1 MTTTTPGS
9 RPATET
15 PAASPGQPP
24 AAPAAALSDRGGA
37 SDEYTHAQILT
48 ILSGLLLGMFLA
60 ALDQSIVGTAIRTIS
75 DDLNGL
81 SIQAWVTTAYLITS
95 TITTPIYGKLGDLY
109 GRKKLFLFAITLFI
123 LGSAACSF
131 ATSMYMLA
139 ALRAVQGLGAGG
151 LFTLVLAIIGDIVSP
166 RERAK
171 YTGYFMGVFATSSVL
186 GPVAGGLFAG
196 QSSILGITGW
206 RWVFLVNVPIGIAA
220 LYVVTRNLHLVHERR
235 ESRIDWWGAVSL
247 VVALVPLL
255 TVAEQGR
262 EWGWGSGR
270 SLACY
275 VVGAAGVLAWVL
287 VERAM
292 GDDALI
298 PLRIFRLRAAAVVIA
313 AGVVV
318 GAGMFGAIT
327 ILPQYMQIVHGA
339 SPTEAGLMMVPMVI
353 GMMSAG
359 IAVGQITSRT
369 GKIRIF
375 PIVGSALAGVSMLAL
390 SRVGAD
396 TSLLWVMA
404 GMLFL
409 GLGLGQCMQP
419 LTIIVQNAV
428 PPREIGV
435 ATASATFF
443 RQLGGTLG
451 VAVFLSLLFSTLG
464 DNIAQAFRSAA
475 PALRQAAQAG
485 QIPQTP
491 VDKQVLAGLADP
503 GAGGGV
509 FASVQ
514 NDSSVINR
522 MSSVVSHPFKVGF
535 SDSMSLVLLCG
546 GCVMLLAFAVLLL
559 MPDVE
564 LRATSA
570 GAAAR
575 AERDAGGSGPSA
587 APVQVAPDEV
597 ASDQAT
603 PDQVAPDRAPS
614 GGGVHRAD
622 VPALTGPVE
631 PGASAA
637 VRPVR
642 AAASTPRRSPT
653 KADPAAPAPGS
664 RRLPAA

>member
-1 MTTTTPGS
+1 MSTTTTPRGG
-9 RPATET
+9 A
-15 PAASPGQPP
+15 P
-24 AAPAAALSDRGGA
+24 AAPDKSLGA
-37 SDEYTHAQILT
+37 GPSGEYTHRQVMT

-60 ALDQSIVGTAIRTIS
+60 ALDQSIVGTAIRTIA
-75 DDLNGL
+75 DDLDGL

-109 GRKKLFLFAITLFI
+109 GRKKLFLFAISLFI
-123 LGSAACSF
+123 VGSVACSF

-171 YTGYFMGVFATSSVL
+171 YTGYFMAVFATSSVL

-196 QSSILGITGW
+196 QASILGITGW
-206 RWVFLVNVPIGIAA
+206 RWVFLVNLPIGVAA
-220 LYVVTRNLHLVHERR
+220 LFVVTRNLHLTHQRR
-235 ESRIDWWGAVSL
+235 ESRINWWGAVSL

-270 SLACY
+270 ALTGF
-275 VVGAAGVLAWVL
+275 VIGAVGVLAFVL
-287 VERAM
+287 VERRM

-298 PLRIFRLRAAAVVIA
+298 PLRIFRIRAAAVVIA
-313 AGVVV
+313 ASVVV

-339 SPTEAGLMMVPMVI
+339 SPTKAGLMMVPMVI

-359 IAVGQITSRT
+359 IVVGQITSRT
-369 GKIRIF
+369 GTIRIF
-375 PIVGSALAGVSMLAL
+375 PIIGSALAGMSMLAL

-396 TSLLWVMA
+396 TSLIWVMV

-451 VAVFLSLLFSTLG
+451 VAAFLSLLFSTLG
-464 DNIAQAFRSAA
+464 DNIAGAFRSAGPGIA
-475 PALRQAAQAG
+475 RAAAEG
-485 QIPQTP
+485 RIPHTKIN
-491 VDKQVLAGLADP
+491 DEVLAGLQRP
-503 GAGGGV
+503 GQGGGV
-509 FASVQ
+509 FAAVQ
-514 NDSSVINR
+514 NDSSIIGR
-522 MSSVVSHPFKVGF
+522 MSSLVSHPFKVGF
-535 SDSMSLVLLCG
+535 ADSMSLVLLCG
-546 GCVMLLAFAVLLL
+546 GCVMLMAFAVLLL
-559 MPDVE
+559 MPDVT

-575 AERDAGGSGPSA
+575 AEHDAGQSGPA
-587 APVQVAPDEV
+587 APPLDAPLDV
-597 ASDQAT
+597 PSPGAPRAGDLGA
-603 PDQVAPDRAPS
+603 DQVAGA
-614 GGGVHRAD
+614 GVHRAD
-622 VPALTGPVE
+622 VPVRTDDPPVGQ
-631 PGASAA
+631 PAGRH
-637 VRPVR
+637 VRPV
-642 AAASTPRRSPT
+642 AADEATR
-653 KADPAAPAPGS
+653 
-664 RRLPAA
+664 